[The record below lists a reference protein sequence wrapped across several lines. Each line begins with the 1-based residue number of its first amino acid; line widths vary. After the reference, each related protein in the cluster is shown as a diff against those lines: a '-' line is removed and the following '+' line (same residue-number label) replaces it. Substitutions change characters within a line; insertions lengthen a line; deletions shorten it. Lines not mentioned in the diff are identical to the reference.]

1 MQQGDGY
8 VMWIEPDPSPQAQA
22 RAAQNWARYPN
33 AGDGGALPPFV
44 PEALELLEA
53 RIAFDITAMYTDR
66 QLILITGIAAVPL
79 ALPLGFAIGEGTTAV
94 VLAGVIWAALM
105 ALIPIGFT
113 VNRNYKA
120 KYAAL
125 LQAAGFTL
133 VTDQDGWLR
142 YVPPGEPLPGHGNPF
157 AVGT

>member
-1 MQQGDGY
+1 MAADDFQAARQT
-8 VMWIEPDPSPQAQA
+8 VMSAI
-22 RAAQNWARYPN
+22 RK
-33 AGDGGALPPFV
+33 
-44 PEALELLEA
+44 
-53 RIAFDITAMYTDR
+53 
-66 QLILITGIAAVPL
+66 LILLTGVAAVPL

-94 VLAGVIWAALM
+94 VLAGVVWAALM

-113 VNRNYKA
+113 VNRHYKA

-133 VTDQDGWLR
+133 VTDQDGRLR

-157 AVGT
+157 VVET